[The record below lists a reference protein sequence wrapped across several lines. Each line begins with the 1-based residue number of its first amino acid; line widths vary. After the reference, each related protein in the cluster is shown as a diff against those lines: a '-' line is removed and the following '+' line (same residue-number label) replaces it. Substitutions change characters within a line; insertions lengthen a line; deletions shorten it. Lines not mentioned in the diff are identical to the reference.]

1 MKKTGI
7 SSAQVRQANRN
18 QIFRYICRAGRV
30 SNPELAYELKMSLP
44 TVTTNTRE
52 LVERGL
58 IAEEGEFQSTGGR
71 KAKAYR
77 VCADARVAIGLDL
90 TRNHVGLVV
99 TNLVGAVVKYERIQK
114 PFSDTPEYYTE
125 VCRLIEAFIADRG
138 YQSEQILGLGISIP
152 GIVDEKADRITDSHA
167 LKLVQVS
174 CKKLR
179 EYFPWSCRFSN
190 DANAGAYAEGR
201 ARREDGRLFYLSL
214 SNTVGGAV
222 YERGGLVLGD
232 GFRCGEAGHMTIIP
246 NGKLCYCGKRG
257 CLDAYCSASVLD
269 QHTGGK
275 LGMFFAAL
283 EKGNPEY
290 IKIWEEYVS
299 YLAVAV
305 NNLRMLL
312 DCTIVLGGYVGSYL
326 EKQLPMLRERVSAR
340 NTFTED
346 GSFLQSCQYKIEAA
360 ALGAALQV
368 IDQFIAEV

>member
-1 MKKTGI
+1 M
-7 SSAQVRQANRN
+7 S
-18 QIFRYICRAGRV
+18 
-30 SNPELAYELKMSLP
+30 LKMSLP

-179 EYFPWSCRFSN
+179 EYFPGP
-190 DANAGAYAEGR
+190 AGSPTMPMRERMQKDGR
-201 ARREDGRLFYLSL
+201 AGRTGVCVYLSL

-246 NGKLCYCGKRG
+246 DGKLCYCGKRG

-283 EKGNPEY
+283 EKGNPE
-290 IKIWEEYVS
+290 
-299 YLAVAV
+299 
-305 NNLRMLL
+305 
-312 DCTIVLGGYVGSYL
+312 
-326 EKQLPMLRERVSAR
+326 
-340 NTFTED
+340 
-346 GSFLQSCQYKIEAA
+346 
-360 ALGAALQV
+360 
-368 IDQFIAEV
+368 